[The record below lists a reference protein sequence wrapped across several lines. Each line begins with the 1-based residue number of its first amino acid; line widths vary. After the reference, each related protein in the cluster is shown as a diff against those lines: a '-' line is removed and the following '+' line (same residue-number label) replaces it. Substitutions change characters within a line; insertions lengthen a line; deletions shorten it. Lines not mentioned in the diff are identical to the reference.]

1 MGKRDERMKLTT
13 EILNGIKFIK
23 MNGWE
28 DYFLTKVIFF
38 PKLDS

>member
-1 MGKRDERMKLTT
+1 MKKRDERMKLTT

-28 DYFLTKVIFF
+28 EYFLQKVFF
-38 PKLDS
+38 LEP